1 MAIYKLYFICGA
13 AMALVVLWDY
23 NKLPA
28 TARRVAKKTPA
39 TGSQFSKIALDTR
52 NMVVMAL
59 VAFFLWPLVIY
70 LELFDK
76 GGK

>member
-1 MAIYKLYFICGA
+1 MSIVKLYFICGA

-28 TARRVAKKTPA
+28 TARRFARRTPSS
-39 TGSQFSKIALDTR
+39 GSQFSKLTLGIR
-52 NMVVMAL
+52 NMVVMAV
-59 VAFFLWPLVIY
+59 VAFFLWPMVIY
-70 LELFDK
+70 FELTGK